1 MSSSSPTLLEYIRN
15 TDIIPIAHR
24 GASLLAGE
32 NSTEAFRKASELG
45 YKLLETDIHGSKD
58 GTAYIFHDDSLE
70 RLTGDNRN
78 ISDLRD
84 SDIDS
89 IKIKNSNAIPRLSEV
104 FEEFPENYFNLD
116 AKTWQAALPMAKAI
130 KRNCFQSKV
139 CIGSFKNSRINLI
152 LEKLGSETCHSM
164 GTSNVIKFYLGSHS
178 GFRLNF
184 SAQCIQLPI
193 AQFGISLMTKNIIKY
208 AKKLNIK
215 IHFWT
220 INDAPTIKKLLDL
233 NVNGIMTDD
242 CILLKE
248 LMLERGKWPQT

>member
-89 IKIKNSNAIPRLSEV
+89 IKICLLYTSPSPR
-104 FEEFPENYFNLD
+104 D
-116 AKTWQAALPMAKAI
+116 
-130 KRNCFQSKV
+130 
-139 CIGSFKNSRINLI
+139 
-152 LEKLGSETCHSM
+152 
-164 GTSNVIKFYLGSHS
+164 
-178 GFRLNF
+178 
-184 SAQCIQLPI
+184 
-193 AQFGISLMTKNIIKY
+193 
-208 AKKLNIK
+208 
-215 IHFWT
+215 
-220 INDAPTIKKLLDL
+220 
-233 NVNGIMTDD
+233 
-242 CILLKE
+242 
-248 LMLERGKWPQT
+248 